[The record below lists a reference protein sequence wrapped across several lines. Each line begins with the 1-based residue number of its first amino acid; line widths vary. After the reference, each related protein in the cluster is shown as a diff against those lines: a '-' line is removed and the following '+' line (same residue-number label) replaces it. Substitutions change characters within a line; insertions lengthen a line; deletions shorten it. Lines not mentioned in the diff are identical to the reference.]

1 MTSPSAA
8 AVDCLRISVT
18 DRCDLRCI
26 YCLPREQ
33 ERAAPEPT
41 DASTCR
47 LSLESIA
54 TLVDFLRSRFGLR
67 AVRLTGGEPLT
78 QPDILDWIGRLAK
91 TGIEDLALTTNGQ
104 RLADLAIPLR
114 KAGLHRV
121 NISLDSLDPQRYAR
135 LTRGGRLDR
144 TLAGIEAACTAGFRK
159 VRLNTVVLRG
169 ENEIEVCDLLEFAL
183 ARGLEIR
190 FLELMAIGCAAP
202 HHAQW
207 FVASDEV
214 RERLRTRWRL
224 TPLNGT
230 GQEDGR
236 SGGSAQPVS
245 FPTIQTTFA
254 INGGTGRVG
263 FISPESRPFCAGC
276 RRLRL
281 TANGVL
287 LGCLMHREGVP
298 VAHCL
303 ANGSRPDFA
312 AIAEAVNAALRSKPA
327 MRTRHSPRLMAA
339 IGG

>member
-1 MTSPSAA
+1 MTPPAST
-8 AVDCLRISVT
+8 VDCLRISVT

-26 YCLPREQ
+26 YCMPEAQ
-33 ERAAPEPT
+33 DAAAPENT
-41 DASTCR
+41 DLSAYP
-47 LSLESIA
+47 LSLENIA
-54 TLVDFLRSRFGLR
+54 TLVGFLRDRFGLR

-78 QPDILDWIGRLAK
+78 RPDILEWIGRLAE
-91 TGIEDLALTTNGQ
+91 TGVEDLALTTNGQ
-104 RLADLAIPLR
+104 RLADAAIPLR

-144 TLAGIEAACTAGFRK
+144 TLAGIEAARTAGFRK

-169 ENEIEVCDLLEFAL
+169 ENELEAGDLLEFAL

-202 HHAQW
+202 HHAKW
-207 FVASDEV
+207 FVASEDV

-224 TPLNGT
+224 TPLNGA
-230 GQEDGR
+230 GQGDGR
-236 SGGSAQPVS
+236 SARPAQSAS
-245 FPTIQTTFA
+245 CPTIQTTFA
-254 INGGTGRVG
+254 INDGAGRVG

-281 TANGVL
+281 TADGAL
-287 LGCLMHREGVP
+287 LGCLMHRESVL
-298 VAHCL
+298 VAQYFT
-303 ANGSRPDFA
+303 NRPRPDFA
-312 AIAEAVNAALRSKPA
+312 ALAEAVKAALRSKPVERA
-327 MRTRHSPRLMAA
+327 RHSPRLMAA